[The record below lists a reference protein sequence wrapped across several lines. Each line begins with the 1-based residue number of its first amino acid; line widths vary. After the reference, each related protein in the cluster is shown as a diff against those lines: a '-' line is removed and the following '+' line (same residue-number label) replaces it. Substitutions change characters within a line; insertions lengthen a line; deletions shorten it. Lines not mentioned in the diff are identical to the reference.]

1 MSSALDKLNLRPSE
15 RRLLVAVL
23 VAVIVVLNI
32 WLVIPHLLNGALGIA
47 QNKLA
52 GARATLASYEREI
65 AKEQEYRRRLRDLE
79 GAGSAVATAEQAL
92 QLQRSVQT
100 QASLSGVAVLSIDSR
115 GKSGPSKPT
124 DFFEEQNVSLTANTG
139 DAELVDFLY
148 KLGSGNSLIRVR
160 DLTLGPDQ
168 TQIKL
173 TATMTLSASYQKAAP
188 ARVGKVAAK

>member
-1 MSSALDKLNLRPSE
+1 MSSAFDKLNLRPGE

-32 WLVIPHLLNGALGIA
+32 WLVIPHLLNGDLGIA

-52 GARATLASYEREI
+52 GARTTLANYEREI
-65 AKEQEYRRRLRDLE
+65 AKEKEYRRRLRDLE

-100 QASLSGVAVLSIDSR
+100 QAQSSGVAVLSIDSR

-124 DFFEEQNVSLTANTG
+124 DFFEEQTVSVTVNTG

-173 TATMTLSASYQKAAP
+173 NGTITLTASYQKATPTRA
-188 ARVGKVAAK
+188 GKVAAK

>member
-1 MSSALDKLNLRPSE
+1 MSSALDKLNLRPAE

-23 VAVIVVLNI
+23 VAVIVVLNL
-32 WLVIPHLLNGALGIA
+32 WLVIPHILNGDLGIA

-52 GARATLASYEREI
+52 GARTTLANYEREI
-65 AKEQEYRRRLRDLE
+65 SKEQEYRRRLRDLE

-100 QASLSGVAVLSIDSR
+100 QASSSGVAVLSIDSR

-124 DFFEEQNVSLTANTG
+124 EFFEEQTVTVTVNTG
-139 DAELVDFLY
+139 DVELVDFLY
-148 KLGSGNSLIRVR
+148 KLGSGTSLIRVR

-173 TATMTLSASYQKAAP
+173 NGTITLSASYQKAAP
-188 ARVGKVAAK
+188 SRAGKVAAK